1 MGACPA
7 ELDIKKANRNMDALY
22 SLTRSVVTKG
32 AMMVGGCI
40 LAAAMK
46 IKLGVV
52 ASVLLCTAGSVLAGD
67 ALAGVGSALGVAAA
81 YLYPKCNVVKP

>member
-1 MGACPA
+1 MGACSA

-40 LAAAMK
+40 LAAAMTS
-46 IKLGVV
+46 
-52 ASVLLCTAGSVLAGD
+52 ATSSAGRHSQ
-67 ALAGVGSALGVAAA
+67 ALSPNKTIGRSINIGFFSIAA
-81 YLYPKCNVVKP
+81 